1 VTSLGRKRRPSSSVP
16 GSPQEPSSGHRWA
29 ERRCAIARTLT
40 AVTDPAPTVLVLIR
54 HGESNVTVRR
64 VIGGHRTCDG
74 LSDLG
79 RQQAERLRD
88 RLALTGELNPRP
100 DSDIDPAVLISSNYQ
115 RAIQTAQLIAP
126 GLGDP
131 SIEIDAGFGEHDPG
145 PDIDGMSFVQYVE
158 RYGQPDWSGDPH
170 VDIFPG
176 GETLARFH
184 LRVGEALSRTLAAHA
199 GRTVVVSCH
208 GGVIDAA
215 FRHLLRTAPTGA
227 FELQTRNASITE
239 FRLAPSGSWRLA
251 RYNDA
256 AHLHGLPTET
266 PRD

>member
-1 VTSLGRKRRPSSSVP
+1 
-16 GSPQEPSSGHRWA
+16 
-29 ERRCAIARTLT
+29 
-40 AVTDPAPTVLVLIR
+40 VTDPAPTVLVLIR

-88 RLALTGELNPRP
+88 RLAGTGELT
-100 DSDIDPAVLISSNYQ
+100 PAVLISSNYE
-115 RAIQTAQLIAP
+115 RAIETAQMIAP

-131 SIEIDAGFGEHDPG
+131 TIEIDAGFGEHDPG
-145 PDIDGMSFVQYVE
+145 PAIDGMSFAAYVE
-158 RYGQPDWSGDPH
+158 QYGQPDGSGDPH

-184 LRVGEALSRTLAAHA
+184 LRVGETLARTLVAHA
-199 GRTVVVSCH
+199 GRTIVVSCH
-208 GGVIDAA
+208 GGVVDAA
-215 FRHLLRTAPTGA
+215 FRLLLRTAPTGA
-227 FELQTRNASITE
+227 FELQTRNTSITE
-239 FRLAPSGSWRLA
+239 FRLAPSGVWRLV

-256 AHLHGLPTET
+256 AHLHDLPAET
-266 PRD
+266 PRH